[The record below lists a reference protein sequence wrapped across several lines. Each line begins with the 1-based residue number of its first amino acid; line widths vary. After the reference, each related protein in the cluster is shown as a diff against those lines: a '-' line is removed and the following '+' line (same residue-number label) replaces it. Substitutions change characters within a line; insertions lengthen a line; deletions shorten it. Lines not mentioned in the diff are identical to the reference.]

1 MYVLIVPASVPFVL
15 LATVMGLSWWED
27 RILPAAPAEP
37 VDPPAKAPFV
47 PAAETRPFPQ
57 LLLRQGTVGDQPV
70 SGSEGLHLRVRQD
83 EDAGRV
89 AAVDQIGDPSGVPA
103 SAGP

>member
-47 PAAETRPFPQ
+47 PAAPAPLAELPCVDTMLTRE
-57 LLLRQGTVGDQPV
+57 V
-70 SGSEGLHLRVRQD
+70 
-83 EDAGRV
+83 AGR
-89 AAVDQIGDPSGVPA
+89 
-103 SAGP
+103 